1 MTELTF
7 TSDSNPMDWE
17 TAFSEA
23 MRQRGANGREIGEA
37 LATVREHCRDANT
50 LPHSAFGPAAR
61 YAEDLRPD
69 PLTIREHVRLLLPTM
84 TTVGAYFM
92 VMLMPKSPLTSPVTV
107 NWPSVGMVVVFVA
120 FALLA
125 QRVEPRR
132 WVLTLALADFLL
144 LMALIFAPTAWLVP
158 VATVPAWSLWL
169 VATSLTILGLVLG
182 LRLVL
187 DRPKDPVTG
196 RPIRQTTFWMTPWV
210 PLLFSLLALL
220 GIAMR
225 IFDH

>member
-1 MTELTF
+1 MTEFTF
-7 TSDSNPMDWE
+7 TSDPNPMDWE

-23 MRQRGANGREIGEA
+23 MRQRGAGGREIGEA

-50 LPHSAFGPAAR
+50 LPHLAFGPAER
-61 YAEDLRPD
+61 YAEDLRPA
-69 PLTIREHVRLLLPTM
+69 PLTIHEHVRLLLPTM
-84 TTVGAYFM
+84 STVGAYFM
-92 VMLMPKSPLTSPVTV
+92 VMLMPTSPLTSPVTV
-107 NWPSVGMVVVFVA
+107 NWPSVGLALVFVA

-125 QRVEPRR
+125 QRVESRR
-132 WVLTLALADFLL
+132 WVLALALADFLL

-196 RPIRQTTFWMTPWV
+196 RSIRQTTFWMTPWV